1 MAQEF
6 VTEAGHT
13 AQEEFKTVLVKA
25 PLRERKQGTYTFVAS
40 IKQSLKNSLEDSFQ
54 NIPCYSEKTKNQ
66 PKNATQADAD
76 VHRSGKTCV
85 HTTDKLNQDG
95 TADGAGN
102 RPENQTKCSEARFH
116 LIREIPRHF

>member
-76 VHRSGKTCV
+76 VH
-85 HTTDKLNQDG
+85 TTDKLNQDG

-102 RPENQTKCSEARFH
+102 RPENQMKCSEARFH